1 MHRRLDVVF
10 RLCDRVDVHPER
22 GPRFIDVPKP
32 VLIKKCFV
40 SLLNSIKLAENL
52 ADISLTLVDD
62 NSSNETREW
71 VLNRVEASK
80 LKVKLE
86 VCKHI
91 GYNYSALRQF
101 ELCRDA
107 EDLVY
112 SVEDDYLHFP
122 KAISNMVV
130 MNERFESITGSRVA
144 IRPDDDLFTYSI
156 NSPHSR
162 KESIILLGTDRHWR
176 TLHCT
181 HNTIFTH
188 AEVFREHWEL
198 FASLAKFFK
207 KTSINEDK
215 SINMVW
221 ERVPLF
227 SPIPTLAIHV
237 SQNNEPPFIDYRSLW
252 ESIDIS

>member
-1 MHRRLDVVF
+1 MSRRLDVVF
-10 RLCDRVDVHPER
+10 RSCDRVDVHPER
-22 GPRFIDVPKP
+22 GPRFIDAPKQ

-40 SLLNSIKLAENL
+40 SLLDSIEPARDL
-52 ADISLTLVDD
+52 ADIYITVVDD
-62 NSSNETREW
+62 NSSSELQGWMVDRAERNGH
-71 VLNRVEASK
+71 
-80 LKVKLE
+80 KVKLE
-86 VCKHI
+86 VCREV

-101 ELCRDA
+101 KLCTDSD
-107 EDLVY
+107 DLVY

-122 KAISNMVV
+122 DAVRQMLV
-130 MNERFESITGSRVA
+130 MTERFEAMTGSRVA
-144 IRPDDDLFTYSI
+144 IRPDDDLFTYSS

-162 KESIILLGTDRHWR
+162 KHSLVLLGEDRHWR

-181 HNTIFTH
+181 HNTLFTH
-188 AEVFREHWEL
+188 ADVFKEHWEL

-227 SPIPTLAIHV
+227 SPIPTLAVHV
-237 SQNNEPPFIDYRSLW
+237 SQNNEPPFVDYKSLW
-252 ESIDIS
+252 ESIDIA